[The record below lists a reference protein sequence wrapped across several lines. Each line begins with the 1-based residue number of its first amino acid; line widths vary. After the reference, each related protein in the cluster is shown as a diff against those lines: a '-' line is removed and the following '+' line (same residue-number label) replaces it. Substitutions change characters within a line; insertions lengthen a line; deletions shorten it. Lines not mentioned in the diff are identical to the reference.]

1 MDDETLDRLLK
12 KSPNLPVD
20 ADAKDRALA
29 ASMQAFDKIQQKK
42 TQGFPL
48 SMRLKAWT
56 QQLRE
61 IHMNRST
68 ALMTSAC
75 AVALIVGYSA
85 FTTMHPNPDIS
96 QPEQVAMSDTEVA
109 PPPPA
114 EALASSDS
122 FGQAS
127 SIMSKRAEHSQEFA
141 ASPPPAPPAPAG
153 AMMAQRDMAAP
164 TVAGNVASYEGI
176 AVESAMPI
184 DVYPQPYMEQGNDTF
199 EETKTNPVKLTRE
212 EPVSTFSIDVDTASY
227 AFVRSQ
233 LNYGQLPQKDAV
245 RVEEMVNYFDY
256 DYALPEKGEG
266 PFKPSVTV
274 TPSPW
279 NKESKLIHIGIKGE
293 QIAPKTAPAANLVF
307 LVDTSGSMMEED
319 KLPLLKNALTLLVDN
334 LRPTD
339 TISIVTYAGSAG
351 TALEPTKVKDK
362 AKIIAAL
369 SQLEAGGSTAG
380 AAGIEQAY
388 ALAQKNFDKE
398 GVNRVILATDGDFN
412 VGITDP
418 DQLENYIEKKRDS
431 GVFLSILGF
440 GEGNYNDLLMQR
452 LAQNGNGNAAYI
464 DTLNEARKVLVDEA
478 TSTLYPIAKDVKIQV
493 EFNPALVAEYRL
505 VGYETRML
513 RREDFNNDKID
524 AGEIGSGHAVTA
536 IYEITPVGSSTHAVD
551 PLRYGKEKKEDA
563 LPSTA
568 NKDEYGFLKIRY
580 KKPDGT
586 KSILMTTPITTKND
600 VALEQAPEST
610 RFAVAVAGF
619 GQLLRGDSEVGG
631 ATYADVLKLAE
642 GAKGKDS
649 FGYRA
654 EFINLVKLAK
664 AKTPTE

>member
-1 MDDETLDRLLK
+1 MDDTKLDRLLK
-12 KSPNLPVD
+12 TRHSLPVD
-20 ADAKDRALA
+20 ADAKNRALA
-29 ASMQAFDKIQQKK
+29 AALQAFDKEHEKN

-48 SMRLKAWT
+48 MARLKDWT

-61 IHMNRST
+61 IHMNRSY

-75 AVALIVGYSA
+75 TVALIVGYSA
-85 FTTMHPNPDIS
+85 FTTM
-96 QPEQVAMSDTEVA
+96 QPERMAEQSDQLAMSDTEITASETGTVSGNSEAEILEKSKAEPRLQSPMLVTNAA

-114 EALASSDS
+114 PPTEMLAES
-122 FGQAS
+122 GPAGYG
-127 SIMSKRAEHSQEFA
+127 M
-141 ASPPPAPPAPAG
+141 ASPQYDA
-153 AMMAQRDMAAP
+153 R
-164 TVAGNVASYEGI
+164 VASV
-176 AVESAMPI
+176 AAMPV
-184 DVYPQPYMEQGNDTF
+184 DVYPQPYMEQGSDKF
-199 EETKTNPVKLTRE
+199 EETKTNPVKITSE

-233 LNYGQLPQKDAV
+233 LNYGQMPEKDAV

-293 QIAPKTAPAANLVF
+293 QIAPKTAPVANLVF
-307 LVDTSGSMMEED
+307 LVDTSGSMMEQD
-319 KLPLLKNALTLLVDN
+319 KLPLLKNALALLVDN

-351 TALEPTKVKDK
+351 TALEPTKVTDK
-362 AKIIAAL
+362 EKILSAL
-369 SQLEAGGSTAG
+369 NNLEAGGSTAG
-380 AAGIEQAY
+380 AEGIELAY
-388 ALAQKNFDKE
+388 KLAEKNFDKE
-398 GVNRVILATDGDFN
+398 GINRVVLATDGDFN

-431 GVFLSILGF
+431 GVFLSVLGF

-493 EFNPALVAEYRL
+493 EFNPAVVAEYRL

-536 IYEITPVGSSTHAVD
+536 MYEITPVGSSTRSVD
-551 PLRYGKEKKEDA
+551 PLRYGKEKKEAKVDTIA
-563 LPSTA
+563 HG
-568 NKDEYGFLKIRY
+568 DEYGFLKIRY
-580 KKPDGT
+580 KKPEGS
-586 KSILMTTPITTKND
+586 KSILMTTPVTTKNEV
-600 VALEQAPEST
+600 VALDAAPEST

-619 GQLLRGDSEVGG
+619 GQLLRGDAEVGDE
-631 ATYADVLKLAE
+631 TYEDVLKLAE
-642 GAKGKDS
+642 SAKGKDS

-664 AKTPTE
+664 AKSAK

>member
-1 MDDETLDRLLK
+1 MDDEKLDRLLK
-12 KSPNLPVD
+12 KSPRLPAD

-29 ASMQAFDKIQQKK
+29 AAMQAFDKKHEKNI
-42 TQGFPL
+42 QGFPL
-48 SMRLKAWT
+48 MLRLKAWT

-75 AVALIVGYSA
+75 AVALIIGYSA
-85 FTTMHPNPDIS
+85 FTTMQPDLMR
-96 QPEQVAMSDTEVA
+96 EQQEALTMSDPAVA
-109 PPPPA
+109 PPPPPPT
-114 EALASSDS
+114 EALASTDS
-122 FGQAS
+122 IEQAS
-127 SIMSKRAEHSQEFA
+127 SIHAKRAESPQKLA
-141 ASPPPAPPAPAG
+141 AALPPSAPSG
-153 AMMAQRDMAAP
+153 ALMAERDMAAP
-164 TVAGNVASYEGI
+164 TVAGNAASYEGI

-184 DVYPQPYMEQGNDTF
+184 DVYPQPYMEQGSDKF

-351 TALEPTKVKDK
+351 TALEPTQVKDK

-388 ALAQKNFDKE
+388 TLAQKNFDKE

-664 AKTPTE
+664 AKNPTE